1 MLPQLKDGIYYY
13 HQNYIVD
20 RAFYVYLSGRCLY
33 YIDIVNEEK
42 LKIPVANIKPSVF
55 LKSITED
62 LVLDIKRILG
72 DNDLSNITILLTY
85 DTETKQESY
94 EIVNQKIFDII
105 NTHQKSIFIK
115 LD

>member
-1 MLPQLKDGIYYY
+1 MSFKLKDGVYYL
-13 HQNYIVD
+13 HQNYIID
-20 RAFYVYLSGRCLY
+20 HAFYVYLSGRCLY

-42 LKIPVANIKPSVF
+42 LNIPVANIKPSVF

-62 LVLDIKRILG
+62 LVLDIKRILN

-85 DTETKQESY
+85 DNETKQESY